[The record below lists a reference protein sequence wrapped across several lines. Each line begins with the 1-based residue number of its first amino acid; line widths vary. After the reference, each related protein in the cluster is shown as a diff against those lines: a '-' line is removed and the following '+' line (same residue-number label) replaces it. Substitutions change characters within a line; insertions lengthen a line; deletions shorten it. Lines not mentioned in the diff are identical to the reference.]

1 MFLDG
6 DKYFIFIP
14 FNFIIHSLGPASVAN
29 LYGNLNPRS
38 MYGNELYLYD
48 CGKIHENG
56 SN

>member
-6 DKYFIFIP
+6 DKYFIFIS

-38 MYGNELYLYD
+38 VYGNELYLYD